1 MASTS
6 DHTMLGIIAGKGTLP
21 LSVAQAAVAAGRPV
35 FVLGIR
41 GTSDPSIEKYNHAW
55 VRSGAIG
62 KTLALLKQQKCRELV
77 LIGPMDRPN
86 IFTFWPDLGA
96 LRLLPDIFKLLQ
108 QGDDGLLSGVVKY
121 FEEVHGFRILP
132 AEEIA
137 GGLVAP
143 VGISSARKPSEAD
156 MKDVR
161 LAVQIVRE
169 RGARDLGQGAI
180 VACEELLEVEDAA
193 GTDAMLRRTAAS
205 RQGEEQC
212 GVLVKLPKPGQE
224 RRVDLPTIGIKTL
237 ENAAVAGL
245 VGIAYEANGALF
257 VDFVKTVARANELG
271 LFILG
276 LPEGTGEG
284 TNV

>member
-6 DHTMLGIIAGKGTLP
+6 DHTMLGIIAGKGSLP

-35 FVLGIR
+35 FILGIR

-62 KTLALLKQQKCRELV
+62 KALALLKQQNCRELV

-86 IFTFWPDLGA
+86 IFTFWPDWGA
-96 LRLLPDIFKLLQ
+96 LRVLPEIFGLLR

-121 FEEVHGFRILP
+121 FEEVHGFCILP

-143 VGISSARKPSEAD
+143 VGVSSTRKPSAGD
-156 MKDVR
+156 MKDVH

-169 RGARDLGQGAI
+169 RGALDLGQGAI
-180 VACEELLEVEDAA
+180 VAREEVLEVEDET
-193 GTDAMLRRTAAS
+193 GTDAMLRRAVAS
-205 RQGEEQC
+205 RRGAERQ

-224 RRVDLPTIGIKTL
+224 RRVDLPTIGIKTV
-237 ENAAVAGL
+237 ENAAAAGL
-245 VGIAYEANGALF
+245 VGIAYEAAGALF
-257 VDFVKTVARANELG
+257 VDFETTVARADALG
-271 LFILG
+271 LFVIG

-284 TNV
+284 MEI

>member
-1 MASTS
+1 
-6 DHTMLGIIAGKGTLP
+6 
-21 LSVAQAAVAAGRPV
+21 
-35 FVLGIR
+35 
-41 GTSDPSIEKYNHAW
+41 
-55 VRSGAIG
+55 
-62 KTLALLKQQKCRELV
+62 
-77 LIGPMDRPN
+77 
-86 IFTFWPDLGA
+86 
-96 LRLLPDIFKLLQ
+96 
-108 QGDDGLLSGVVKY
+108 
-121 FEEVHGFRILP
+121 
-132 AEEIA
+132 
-137 GGLVAP
+137 
-143 VGISSARKPSEAD
+143 
-156 MKDVR
+156 MKDIR